1 MILSPVLNILGLL
14 TTILAAAMLIPM
26 CFDLY
31 FGSPDWQ
38 VFALS
43 SLLTAF
49 VGVSVWL
56 ATSQRDGFD
65 LGLRQAFLL
74 TNGSWISIGIFGALP
89 FMFSELDLSLTDAMF
104 ESVSGIT
111 TTGSTVLQQIEMAS
125 PGILIW
131 RALLQWLG
139 GVGIIVMAMAVL
151 PMLSVGGMQLFRTES
166 FDTADK
172 VVPRAAQLAGGIGLV
187 YAGLTASWAIMLS
200 FAGMSNFDA
209 IAHAMTTIATG
220 GYSTRTA
227 SIAAFDSVAIEWI
240 VIAGMIVGSL
250 PFAHYLAIVRGGW
263 KPLLQDP
270 QVRWF
275 LALLASVVVVLIW
288 YLSSDGMPVSVA
300 IRQASFNAVS
310 IMTGTG
316 LWKRQFLG
324 LGRLCLDAASD
335 RHVHRRMWRV
345 DDMRH
350 QGVPAAGSGDDGAGP
365 DRPPAAP
372 ACGDPCLL
380 QPPAG
385 GQRGHGFGDGVLLPL
400 HPVFCRSGNPA
411 GRPRARLHHRA
422 VRRRD
427 VDQQCRARAWQPDRR
442 RGQFRHASGSGEM
455 DHGLRDAAG
464 AARAFHRAGDAQSRL
479 LAPLGRHAPDHGRMT
494 LSSLSSSRRA

>member
-14 TTILAAAMLIPM
+14 TTILGAAMLIPM
-26 CFDLY
+26 CVDLY
-31 FGSPDWQ
+31 FGSSDWQ

-43 SLLTAF
+43 ALLTAF

-56 ATSQRDGFD
+56 ATSQREAFD

-89 FMFSELDLSLTDAMF
+89 FMFCELQLSVTDAVF

-111 TTGSTVLQQIEMAS
+111 TTGSTVLQTIELAS

-166 FDTADK
+166 YDTADK
-172 VVPRAAQLAGGIGLV
+172 VVPRATQLAGGIGLV
-187 YAGLTASWAIMLS
+187 YAGLTAGWAIMLS
-200 FAGMSNFDA
+200 VAGMSNFDA

-240 VIAGMIVGSL
+240 IIFGMIVGSL
-250 PFAHYLAIVRGGW
+250 PFAHYLAMVRGGW
-263 KPLLQDP
+263 RPLLQDP

-275 LALLASVVVVLIW
+275 LALLTLVVLTLIW
-288 YLSSDGMPVSVA
+288 FLSNDGMPVATA

-316 LWKRQFLG
+316 YGSANFSAWGGFASTLLLITMFIGGCGGSTTCGIKVFRLQVLATTTRVQIGRLLRPHAVILAYYNRRPVANEVMDSVMGFFYLYILCFVILAILLG
-324 LGRLCLDAASD
+324 ALGLDFITALSGAATSISNVGPGLGNLIGAEGNFSSLPDLAKWIMAFGMLLGRLELFT
-335 RHVHRRMWRV
+335 VLVMLNPGFWRR
-345 DDMRH
+345 
-350 QGVPAAGSGDDGAGP
+350 
-365 DRPPAAP
+365 
-372 ACGDPCLL
+372 
-380 QPPAG
+380 
-385 GQRGHGFGDGVLLPL
+385 
-400 HPVFCRSGNPA
+400 
-411 GRPRARLHHRA
+411 
-422 VRRRD
+422 
-427 VDQQCRARAWQPDRR
+427 
-442 RGQFRHASGSGEM
+442 
-455 DHGLRDAAG
+455 
-464 AARAFHRAGDAQSRL
+464 
-479 LAPLGRHAPDHGRMT
+479 
-494 LSSLSSSRRA
+494 